1 MLQKFL
7 DIFYPK
13 HSLQGISGCWITT
26 EEWTDILFNMY
37 REQQPSLQDRGLGSI
52 DTILSA
58 CSYHDSIL
66 LQRALFTFKYRKVPG
81 LSSRLADFIIRAGR
95 DQITPGMVVTSVP
108 LHWRRQFDRG
118 FNQSAL
124 LAKRTASVLDLPY
137 ENILRRVRDTGHQAW
152 RSRDERFTSMHDAFV
167 VGKRTIA
174 PKHVV
179 LIDEIATTG
188 ATLNACAKA
197 LKNAGTTRVDAWVI
211 ARG

>member
-66 LQRALFTFKYRKVPG
+66 LQREL
-81 LSSRLADFIIRAGR
+81 
-95 DQITPGMVVTSVP
+95 
-108 LHWRRQFDRG
+108 
-118 FNQSAL
+118 
-124 LAKRTASVLDLPY
+124 
-137 ENILRRVRDTGHQAW
+137 
-152 RSRDERFTSMHDAFV
+152 
-167 VGKRTIA
+167 
-174 PKHVV
+174 
-179 LIDEIATTG
+179 
-188 ATLNACAKA
+188 
-197 LKNAGTTRVDAWVI
+197 
-211 ARG
+211 